1 MANNFDA
8 ISFAEKI
15 FSNDFDFNEMALELF
30 HFQYNHV
37 IIYRQY
43 CDALKIN
50 SAKIDHYTKIPFLP
64 VSFFKSHQVICD
76 EKKIEKIFTSS
87 GTTGQQAS
95 QHLVADVSIYEKS
108 FIKCFE
114 EVYGPVHDYCFI
126 ALLPSYLER
135 EGSSLVYMCDY
146 MIGKTKH
153 ESSGF
158 YLHDFEKLNNTI
170 QQLKDTDT
178 KTILLGVTYALL
190 DFSEAFPQHM
200 KDVIIM
206 ETGGMKGKRT
216 EMVRSEVHTILKNA
230 FHVNAIHSEY
240 GMTEMLSQCYSTGD
254 GKFTNP
260 AHVKIILR
268 DVNDPLEIKTNATR
282 GGVNVIDLANIFS
295 CAFIATQDLGKV
307 YANNQFEVLGRFDYS
322 DVRGCNLMLS

>member
-64 VSFFKSHQVICD
+64 GSFFKSHQVICD

-95 QHLVADVSIYEKS
+95 QHLVADVTIYEKS

-126 ALLPSYLER
+126 SLLPSYLER

-146 MIGKTKH
+146 MIRQSKH
-153 ESSGF
+153 TSSGF

-178 KTILLGVTYALL
+178 KTVLLGVTYALL
-190 DFSEAFPQHM
+190 DFSAAFPQHM
-200 KDVIIM
+200 QDVIIM

-216 EMVRSEVHTILKNA
+216 EMVRSEVHSNLKNA

-240 GMTEMLSQCYSTGD
+240 GMTEMFSQCYSKGE
-254 GKFTNP
+254 GKYTTP
-260 AHVKIILR
+260 AHVKILLR
-268 DVNDPLEIKTNATR
+268 EVNDPLAIKTNATR

-295 CAFIATQDLGKV
+295 CAFIATQDLGKSHIDGT
-307 YANNQFEVLGRFDYS
+307 FEILGRYDDS
-322 DVRGCNLMLS
+322 DVRGCNLMVE